1 MFSRQEQGMKR
12 TMGYC
17 LAYLAS
23 TFLLTGCNLVV
34 FNPKGQVATD
44 ERDLIILA
52 TGLMLLVVVPVIV
65 LMFVFA
71 YRYRAT
77 NKTAR
82 YSPRWASSHKI
93 EAVVWGVPL
102 LIIIALGWVTWKS
115 THALDPYRPLDS
127 DTPPINVQVVA
138 TDWKWLFIYPDL
150 GIASVNE
157 LALPVHTPVSFTITS
172 DAAMT
177 SFFIPALGGQIY
189 AMAGM
194 QTKLHLIANET
205 GEFKGIAAN
214 YNGPGFSDMHFSTL
228 SLSPTDFQSW
238 VSKVKGAAT
247 QLDQTSYAQLA
258 KPTIKHPVTYYSAVQ
273 ERLFLDIVDK
283 YEGMNKANKTKRV
296 PVSGVERRAD
306 QHPSLLA
313 EER

>member
-1 MFSRQEQGMKR
+1 
-12 TMGYC
+12 
-17 LAYLAS
+17 
-23 TFLLTGCNLVV
+23 V
-34 FNPKGQVATD
+34 FNPKGQVAID
-44 ERDLIILA
+44 ERNLIILA

-65 LMFVFA
+65 MMFVFA

-93 EAVVWGVPL
+93 EAVVWGVPF
-102 LIIIALGWVTWKS
+102 LIIVILGWVTWHS
-115 THALDPYRPLDS
+115 THALDPYRPIES

-150 GIASVNE
+150 GIATVNE
-157 LALPVHTPVSFTITS
+157 LSLPVHTPVSFTVTS

-205 GEFKGIAAN
+205 GQFRGIAAN

-228 SLSPTDFQSW
+228 SMTPADFEAW
-238 VSKVKGAAT
+238 VAKVKNASRP
-247 QLDQTSYAQLA
+247 LDLGSYAELA
-258 KPTIKHPVTYYSAVQ
+258 KPTVAHKITYYSSVE
-273 ERLFLDIVDK
+273 ERLFLNIVDK
-283 YEGMNKANKTKRV
+283 YEGMNKRNGGKREEV
-296 PVSGVERRAD
+296 QSQRPTDLSER
-306 QHPSLLA
+306 QPGLLA

>member
-1 MFSRQEQGMKR
+1 MKR
-12 TMGYC
+12 AMGYC
-17 LAYLAS
+17 LVTITSL
-23 TFLLTGCNLVV
+23 FLLTSCNLVV

-65 LMFVFA
+65 MMFVFA

-77 NKTAR
+77 NKKAR

-102 LIIIALGWVTWKS
+102 LIIIVLGWVTWET
-115 THALDPYRPLDS
+115 THALDPYRPLES

-150 GIASVNE
+150 GIASVYE
-157 LALPVHTPVSFTITS
+157 LALPVHTPVSFTVTS

-205 GEFKGIAAN
+205 GEFRGIAAN
-214 YNGPGFSDMHFSTL
+214 YNGPGFSDMHFTTL
-228 SLSPTDFQSW
+228 SLSTADFQTW
-238 VSKVKGAAT
+238 VTKVKGAAT
-247 QLDQTSYAQLA
+247 SLDHSTYAQLA
-258 KPTIKHPVTYYSAVQ
+258 KPTLKHPVTYYSAVQ

-283 YEGMNKANKTKRV
+283 YEGMNKANK
-296 PVSGVERRAD
+296 PRRSPLSDAAQRTD

>member
-1 MFSRQEQGMKR
+1 MKR
-12 TMGYC
+12 AMGYC
-17 LAYLAS
+17 LVTITSL
-23 TFLLTGCNLVV
+23 FLLTSCNLVV

-65 LMFVFA
+65 MMFVFA

-77 NKTAR
+77 NKKAR
-82 YSPRWASSHKI
+82 DSPRWASSHKI

-102 LIIIALGWVTWKS
+102 LIIIVLGWVTWET
-115 THALDPYRPLDS
+115 THALDPYRPLES

-157 LALPVHTPVSFTITS
+157 LALPVHTPVSFTVTS

-205 GEFKGIAAN
+205 GEFRGIAAN
-214 YNGPGFSDMHFSTL
+214 YNGPGFSDMHFTTL
-228 SLSPTDFQSW
+228 SLSTADFQTW
-238 VSKVKGAAT
+238 VTKVKGAAT
-247 QLDQTSYAQLA
+247 SLDHSTYAQLA
-258 KPTIKHPVTYYSAVQ
+258 KPTLKHPVTYYSAVQ

-283 YEGMNKANKTKRV
+283 YEGMNKANK
-296 PVSGVERRAD
+296 PRRSPLSDAAQRTD

>member
-1 MFSRQEQGMKR
+1 MNRML
-12 TMGYC
+12 GYC
-17 LAYLAS
+17 LVSL
-23 TFLLTGCNLVV
+23 TGMFLLTGCNLVV
-34 FNPKGQVATD
+34 FNPKGQIATD

-65 LMFVFA
+65 LTFVFA

-82 YSPRWASSHKI
+82 YSPRWASSHTI

-102 LIIIALGWVTWKS
+102 LIIIALGWVTWVT

-194 QTKLHLIANET
+194 QTKLHLIADET
-205 GEFKGIAAN
+205 GVFRGIAAN
-214 YNGPGFSDMHFSTL
+214 YNGPGFSDMHFATL
-228 SLSPTDFQSW
+228 SLRPADFQAW
-238 VSKVKGAAT
+238 VQKVKGAARP
-247 QLDQTSYAQLA
+247 LDQNSYAQLA
-258 KPTIKHPVTYYSAVQ
+258 KPSTRHPVTYYSAVQ

-283 YEGMNKANKTKRV
+283 YEGMNKADKRRGQTQLNDAGKR
-296 PVSGVERRAD
+296 SD
-306 QHPSLLA
+306 HYLA
-313 EER
+313 KEQ

>member
-1 MFSRQEQGMKR
+1 MTRSRSILRIAAALG
-12 TMGYC
+12 
-17 LAYLAS
+17 LAA
-23 TFLLTGCNLVV
+23 LLSGCNSLLLLSPPGDVAAQQGNLIV
-34 FNPKGQVATD
+34 VATV
-44 ERDLIILA
+44 
-52 TGLMLLVVVPVIV
+52 LMLIVIVPVII
-65 LMFVFA
+65 LTFVFA
-71 YRYRAT
+71 WRYRASNRKAKYT
-77 NKTAR
+77 PDWDHSTQLELV
-82 YSPRWASSHKI
+82 I
-93 EAVVWGVPL
+93 WGVPL
-102 LIIIALGWVTWKS
+102 LIIIALGWVTWKT

-138 TDWKWLFIYPDL
+138 IDWKWLFIYPDL

-214 YNGPGFSDMHFSTL
+214 YNGPGFSDMHFTTL
-228 SLSPTDFQSW
+228 SLSPTDFQAW
-238 VSKVKGAAT
+238 VNKVKRAPT
-247 QLDQTSYAQLA
+247 TLDQTSYAHLA
-258 KPTIKHPVTYYSAVQ
+258 KPTIKHPVTYYSVVQ

-283 YEGMNKANKTKRV
+283 YEGMNKANKT
-296 PVSGVERRAD
+296 RRAPLSGNGERVD
-306 QHPSLLA
+306 QHSRLLA
-313 EER
+313 EEQ

>member
-1 MFSRQEQGMKR
+1 MKR
-12 TMGYC
+12 AIGYC

-23 TFLLTGCNLVV
+23 VFLLSGCNLVV
-34 FNPKGQVATD
+34 FNPKGQIATD

-77 NKTAR
+77 NKKAR

-102 LIIIALGWVTWKS
+102 LIIIALGWVTWKT

-150 GIASVNE
+150 DIASVNE

-214 YNGPGFSDMHFSTL
+214 YNGPGFSDMHFTTL

-238 VSKVKGAAT
+238 VNKVKGASTA
-247 QLDQTSYAQLA
+247 LDQTSYAHLA

-283 YEGMNKANKTKRV
+283 YEGMNKANKTRRAPLSGTEKRV
-296 PVSGVERRAD
+296 D

-313 EER
+313 EEQ

>member
-1 MFSRQEQGMKR
+1 MKR
-12 TMGYC
+12 AMGYC
-17 LAYLAS
+17 LVTITSL
-23 TFLLTGCNLVV
+23 FLLTSCNLVV

-65 LMFVFA
+65 MMFVFA

-77 NKTAR
+77 NKKAR

-102 LIIIALGWVTWKS
+102 LIIIVLGWVTWET
-115 THALDPYRPLDS
+115 THALDPYRPLES
-127 DTPPINVQVVA
+127 DTPPTNVQVVA

-157 LALPVHTPVSFTITS
+157 LALPVHTPVSFTVTS

-205 GEFKGIAAN
+205 GEFRGIAAN
-214 YNGPGFSDMHFSTL
+214 YNGPGFSDMHFTTL
-228 SLSPTDFQSW
+228 SLSAADFQTW
-238 VSKVKGAAT
+238 VTKVKGAAAP
-247 QLDQTSYAQLA
+247 LDHSTYAQLA
-258 KPTIKHPVTYYSAVQ
+258 KPTLKHPVTYYSAVQ

-283 YEGMNKANKTKRV
+283 YEGMNKANK
-296 PVSGVERRAD
+296 PRRSPLSDAAQRTD

>member
-1 MFSRQEQGMKR
+1 MKQII
-12 TMGYC
+12 GYF
-17 LAYLAS
+17 LVYLAG
-23 TFLLTGCNLVV
+23 TLLLTGCNLVV
-34 FNPKGQVATD
+34 FNPKGQIATD

-77 NKTAR
+77 NKNAR

-102 LIIIALGWVTWKS
+102 LIIIALGWVTWET

-127 DTPPINVQVVA
+127 QTPPVNVQVVA

-157 LALPVHTPVSFTITS
+157 LALPVHTPLSFTITS

-194 QTKLHLIANET
+194 QTRLHLIANET
-205 GEFKGIAAN
+205 GQFTGIAAN
-214 YNGPGFSDMHFSTL
+214 YNGPGFSDMHFATL
-228 SLSPTDFQSW
+228 SLSPSDFQAW
-238 VSKVKGAAT
+238 VAKVKGAA
-247 QLDQTSYAQLA
+247 QPLDQASYAQLA
-258 KPTIKHPVTYYSAVQ
+258 KPTIRHPVTYYSAVQ
-273 ERLFLDIVDK
+273 ARLFLDIVDK
-283 YEGMNKANKTKRV
+283 YEGMNKANKAKRRQTQLDET
-296 PVSGVERRAD
+296 GERST

>member
-1 MFSRQEQGMKR
+1 MKR
-12 TMGYC
+12 AMGYC
-17 LAYLAS
+17 LVTITSL
-23 TFLLTGCNLVV
+23 FLLTSCNLVV

-65 LMFVFA
+65 MMFVFA

-77 NKTAR
+77 NKKAR

-102 LIIIALGWVTWKS
+102 LIIIVLGWVTWET
-115 THALDPYRPLDS
+115 THALDPYRPLES

-157 LALPVHTPVSFTITS
+157 LALPVHTPVSFTVTS

-205 GEFKGIAAN
+205 GEFRGIAAN
-214 YNGPGFSDMHFSTL
+214 YNGPGFSDMHFTTL
-228 SLSPTDFQSW
+228 SLSTADFQTW
-238 VSKVKGAAT
+238 VTKVKGAAT
-247 QLDQTSYAQLA
+247 SLDHSSYSQLA
-258 KPTIKHPVTYYSAVQ
+258 KPTLKHPVTYYSAVQ

-283 YEGMNKANKTKRV
+283 YEGMNKANK
-296 PVSGVERRAD
+296 PRRSPLSDAAQRTD

>member
-1 MFSRQEQGMKR
+1 MKR
-12 TMGYC
+12 AMGYC
-17 LAYLAS
+17 LVTITSL
-23 TFLLTGCNLVV
+23 FLLTSCNLVV

-65 LMFVFA
+65 MMFVFA

-77 NKTAR
+77 NKKAR

-102 LIIIALGWVTWKS
+102 LIIIVLGWVTWET
-115 THALDPYRPLDS
+115 THALDPYRPLES

-157 LALPVHTPVSFTITS
+157 LALPVHTPVSFTVTS

-194 QTKLHLIANET
+194 QTKLHLIANEI
-205 GEFKGIAAN
+205 GEFRGIAAN
-214 YNGPGFSDMHFSTL
+214 YNGPGFSDMHFTTL
-228 SLSPTDFQSW
+228 SLSTADFQTW
-238 VSKVKGAAT
+238 VTKVKGAAT
-247 QLDQTSYAQLA
+247 SLDHSAYAQLA
-258 KPTIKHPVTYYSAVQ
+258 KPTLKHPVTYYSAVQ

-283 YEGMNKANKTKRV
+283 YEGMNKANK
-296 PVSGVERRAD
+296 PRRSPLSDAAQRTD

>member
-1 MFSRQEQGMKR
+1 MKR
-12 TMGYC
+12 AIGYC
-17 LAYLAS
+17 LAYIAS
-23 TFLLTGCNLVV
+23 VFLLSGCNLVV
-34 FNPKGQVATD
+34 FNPKGQIATD

-77 NKTAR
+77 NKKAR

-102 LIIIALGWVTWKS
+102 LIIIALGWVTWKT

-150 GIASVNE
+150 DIASVNE

-214 YNGPGFSDMHFSTL
+214 YNGPGFSDMHFTTL
-228 SLSPTDFQSW
+228 SLSPTDFQTW
-238 VSKVKGAAT
+238 ANKVKGAST
-247 QLDQTSYAQLA
+247 VLDQTSYAHLA

-283 YEGMNKANKTKRV
+283 YEGMNKANKTRRAPLSGTEKRV
-296 PVSGVERRAD
+296 D

-313 EER
+313 EEQ

>member
-1 MFSRQEQGMKR
+1 MKR
-12 TMGYC
+12 TIGYS
-17 LAYLAS
+17 LIYLATS
-23 TFLLTGCNLVV
+23 VLLAGCNLVV
-34 FNPKGQVATD
+34 FNPKGDVARD

-52 TGLMLLVVVPVIV
+52 TGLMMLVVIPVIV
-65 LMFVFA
+65 MTFVFA

-77 NKTAR
+77 NKKAR

-93 EAVVWGVPL
+93 EAVVWGVPF
-102 LIIIALGWVTWKS
+102 LIICVLGWVTWET
-115 THALDPYRPLDS
+115 THALDPYRPLNS

-157 LALPVHTPVSFTITS
+157 LAMPVNTPVNFTITS

-194 QTKLHLIANET
+194 QTKLHLIANQI
-205 GEFKGIAAN
+205 GQYRGIAAN
-214 YNGPGFSDMHFSTL
+214 YNGRGFSDMHFSTRVL
-228 SLSPTDFQSW
+228 SAADYETW
-238 VSKVKGAAT
+238 VNKVKSAPS
-247 QLDQTSYAQLA
+247 QLDQASYIELA
-258 KPTIKHPVTYYSAVQ
+258 KPSVAHKITYYSAVQ
-273 ERLFLDIVDK
+273 ERLFLDIVEK
-283 YEGMNKANKTKRV
+283 YEGMNESPRKKDTQVQRN
-296 PVSGVERRAD
+296 SHDERAT
-306 QHPSLLA
+306 QQPSLLA

>member
-1 MFSRQEQGMKR
+1 MKR
-12 TMGYC
+12 AMGYG
-17 LAYLAS
+17 LAS
-23 TFLLTGCNLVV
+23 LASIFLLTGCNLVV
-34 FNPKGQVATD
+34 FNPKGQIATD

-77 NKTAR
+77 NKKAR

-102 LIIIALGWVTWKS
+102 LIIIALGWVTWET

-157 LALPVHTPVSFTITS
+157 LALPVHTPVSFTVTS

-205 GEFKGIAAN
+205 GEFRGIAAN
-214 YNGPGFSDMHFSTL
+214 YNGPGFSDMHFATL
-228 SLSPTDFQSW
+228 SLSPADFQAW
-238 VSKVKGAAT
+238 VNKVKGAPT
-247 QLDQTSYAQLA
+247 QLDHTRYAQLA
-258 KPTIKHPVTYYSAVQ
+258 KPTIKHPITYYSAVQ

-283 YEGMNKANKTKRV
+283 YEGMNKAPKTKRAQL
-296 PVSGVERRAD
+296 SGAQQRAD

-313 EER
+313 EEQ

>member
-1 MFSRQEQGMKR
+1 MKR
-12 TMGYC
+12 AIGYC
-17 LAYLAS
+17 LVYIAS
-23 TFLLTGCNLVV
+23 IFLLTGCNLIV

-65 LMFVFA
+65 MTFVFA

-77 NKTAR
+77 NKKAR

-102 LIIIALGWVTWKS
+102 LIIIALGWVTWKT

-127 DTPPINVQVVA
+127 ETPPINLQVVA
-138 TDWKWLFIYPDL
+138 IDWKWLFIYPDL

-157 LALPVHTPVSFTITS
+157 LALPVNTPVSFTITS

-177 SFFIPALGGQIY
+177 SFFIPALGGQVY

-205 GEFKGIAAN
+205 GEFRGIAAN
-214 YNGPGFSDMHFSTL
+214 YNGPGFSDMHFATL
-228 SLSPTDFQSW
+228 SLSPTDFQAW
-238 VSKVKGAAT
+238 VAKVKGAAAP
-247 QLDQTSYAQLA
+247 LDQARYVQLA
-258 KPTIKHPVTYYSAVQ
+258 KPTIRHPVTYYSTVQ

-283 YEGMNKANKTKRV
+283 YEGMNKARNPQRNKTQSNGAESNSTGTRT
-296 PVSGVERRAD
+296 D
-306 QHPSLLA
+306 QYPSLLD
-313 EER
+313 EEQ

>member
-1 MFSRQEQGMKR
+1 MNRML
-12 TMGYC
+12 GYC
-17 LAYLAS
+17 LVSL
-23 TFLLTGCNLVV
+23 TGMFLLTGCNLVV
-34 FNPKGQVATD
+34 FNPKGQIATD

-65 LMFVFA
+65 LTFVFA

-82 YSPRWASSHKI
+82 YSPRWASSHTI

-102 LIIIALGWVTWKS
+102 LIIIALGWVTWVT

-194 QTKLHLIANET
+194 QTKLHLIADET
-205 GEFKGIAAN
+205 GVFRGIAAN
-214 YNGPGFSDMHFSTL
+214 YNGPGFSDMHFATL
-228 SLSPTDFQSW
+228 SLRPADFQAW
-238 VSKVKGAAT
+238 VEKVKGAARP
-247 QLDQTSYAQLA
+247 LDQNSYAQLA
-258 KPTIKHPVTYYSAVQ
+258 KPSTRHPVTYYSAVQ

-283 YEGMNKANKTKRV
+283 YEGMNKADKRRGQTQLNDAGKR
-296 PVSGVERRAD
+296 SD
-306 QHPSLLA
+306 HYLA
-313 EER
+313 KEQ

>member
-1 MFSRQEQGMKR
+1 MKR
-12 TMGYC
+12 AMGYC
-17 LAYLAS
+17 LVTITSL
-23 TFLLTGCNLVV
+23 FLLTSCNLVV

-65 LMFVFA
+65 MMFVFA

-77 NKTAR
+77 NKKAR

-102 LIIIALGWVTWKS
+102 LIIIVLGWVTWET
-115 THALDPYRPLDS
+115 THALDPYRPLES

-157 LALPVHTPVSFTITS
+157 LALPVHTPVSFTVTS

-205 GEFKGIAAN
+205 GEFRGIAAN
-214 YNGPGFSDMHFSTL
+214 YNGPGFSDMHFTTL
-228 SLSPTDFQSW
+228 SLSTADFQTW
-238 VSKVKGAAT
+238 VTKVKGAAT
-247 QLDQTSYAQLA
+247 SLDHSTYAQLA
-258 KPTIKHPVTYYSAVQ
+258 KPTLKHPVTYYSAVQ

-283 YEGMNKANKTKRV
+283 YEGMNKANK
-296 PVSGVERRAD
+296 PRRSPLSDAAQRTD

>member
-1 MFSRQEQGMKR
+1 MKR
-12 TMGYC
+12 AMGYC
-17 LAYLAS
+17 LVTITSL
-23 TFLLTGCNLVV
+23 FLLTSCNLVV

-65 LMFVFA
+65 MMFVFA

-77 NKTAR
+77 NKKAR

-102 LIIIALGWVTWKS
+102 LIIIVLGWVTWET
-115 THALDPYRPLDS
+115 THALDPYRPLES

-157 LALPVHTPVSFTITS
+157 LALPVHTPVSFTVTS

-205 GEFKGIAAN
+205 GEFRGIAAN
-214 YNGPGFSDMHFSTL
+214 YNGPGFSDMHFTTL
-228 SLSPTDFQSW
+228 SQSAADFQTW
-238 VSKVKGAAT
+238 VTKVKGAAAP
-247 QLDQTSYAQLA
+247 LDHSAYAQLA
-258 KPTIKHPVTYYSAVQ
+258 KPTLKHPVTYYSAVQ

-283 YEGMNKANKTKRV
+283 YEGMNKANK
-296 PVSGVERRAD
+296 PRRSPLSDAAQRTD

>member
-1 MFSRQEQGMKR
+1 MNRML
-12 TMGYC
+12 GYC
-17 LAYLAS
+17 LVSL
-23 TFLLTGCNLVV
+23 TGMFLLTGCNLVV
-34 FNPKGQVATD
+34 FNPKGQIATD

-65 LMFVFA
+65 LTFVFA

-102 LIIIALGWVTWKS
+102 LIIIALGWVTWVT

-194 QTKLHLIANET
+194 QTRLHLIADET
-205 GEFKGIAAN
+205 GVFRGIAAN
-214 YNGPGFSDMHFSTL
+214 YNGPGFSDMHFATL
-228 SLSPTDFQSW
+228 SLRPADFQAW
-238 VSKVKGAAT
+238 VEKVKGAARP
-247 QLDQTSYAQLA
+247 LDQNSYAQLA
-258 KPTIKHPVTYYSAVQ
+258 KPSTRHPVTYYSAVQ

-283 YEGMNKANKTKRV
+283 YEGMNKADKRRGQTQLNDAGKRSDHYLV
-296 PVSGVERRAD
+296 KE
-306 QHPSLLA
+306 Q
-313 EER
+313 

>member
-1 MFSRQEQGMKR
+1 MNRML
-12 TMGYC
+12 GYC
-17 LAYLAS
+17 LVSL
-23 TFLLTGCNLVV
+23 TGMFLLTGCNLVV
-34 FNPKGQVATD
+34 FNPKGQIATD

-65 LMFVFA
+65 LTFVFA

-82 YSPRWASSHKI
+82 YSPRWASSHTI

-102 LIIIALGWVTWKS
+102 LIIIALGWVTWVT

-194 QTKLHLIANET
+194 QTKLHLIADET
-205 GEFKGIAAN
+205 GVFRGIAAN
-214 YNGPGFSDMHFSTL
+214 YNGPGFSDMHFATL
-228 SLSPTDFQSW
+228 SLRPADFQAW
-238 VSKVKGAAT
+238 VNKVKGAARP
-247 QLDQTSYAQLA
+247 LDQNSYAQLA
-258 KPTIKHPVTYYSAVQ
+258 RPSTRHPVTYYSAVQ

-283 YEGMNKANKTKRV
+283 YDGMNKADKRRGQTQLNDAGKR
-296 PVSGVERRAD
+296 SD
-306 QHPSLLA
+306 HYLA
-313 EER
+313 KEQ

>member
-1 MFSRQEQGMKR
+1 MKGVFGR
-12 TMGYC
+12 SVILMAAT
-17 LAYLAS
+17 
-23 TFLLTGCNLVV
+23 LLLSGCNWIL
-34 FNPKGQVATD
+34 FNPKGQIALA
-44 ERDLIILA
+44 ERDLIILS

-65 LMFVFA
+65 MTFVFA

-77 NKTAR
+77 NKKAR

-102 LIIIALGWVTWKS
+102 LIIIILGWVTWVS
-115 THALDPYRPLDS
+115 THALDPYRPIES
-127 DTPPINVQVVA
+127 DTPPLNVQVVA

-150 GIASVNE
+150 GIATVNE
-157 LALPVHTPVSFTITS
+157 LSMPVHTPVSFTVTS

-205 GEFKGIAAN
+205 GEFRGIAAN
-214 YNGPGFSDMHFSTL
+214 YNGPGFSDMHFATFSRT
-228 SLSPTDFQSW
+228 PADFEDW
-238 VSKVKGAAT
+238 VAKVKSASQPLNQAT
-247 QLDQTSYAQLA
+247 YAELA
-258 KPTIKHPVTYYSAVQ
+258 KPTIAHKVTYYSHVQ
-273 ERLFLDIVDK
+273 ERLFLNIVDK
-283 YEGMNKANKTKRV
+283 YEGMNKRSADPRKQAERQ
-296 PVSGVERRAD
+296 SGERFDNR
-306 QHPSLLA
+306 PGLLA